1 MYQDELVEELGMTQP
16 LIRNMLSSVGQKVD
30 RTGPGQPSGPGRS
43 NLAEIVIAS
52 NANMGGP
59 TSAAAMAV
67 ARHFPE
73 GTRIT
78 APKGGLTLWLELD
91 PAVDGMQV
99 FHEARK
105 RRIAIL
111 PGIMCSTTKKY
122 KNFIR
127 ISCGFRWGEEIDR
140 GIATLGQIAKDLSA

>member
-1 MYQDELVEELGMTQP
+1 MGQHLVAEFLKSG
-16 LIRNMLSSVGQKVD
+16 RYD
-30 RTGPGQPSGPGRS
+30 RHLRTLRTALKNQ
-43 NLAEIVIAS
+43 AS
-52 NANMGGP
+52 N
-59 TSAAAMAV
+59 TAMAV

-91 PAVDGMQV
+91 PAVDGMRV

-105 RRIAIL
+105 RKIAIL

-122 KNFIR
+122 KSFIR
-127 ISCGFRWGEEIDR
+127 ISCGFRWSDKIDQ
-140 GIATLGQIAKDLSA
+140 GIATLGNIVKKLKA

>member
-1 MYQDELVEELGMTQP
+1 
-16 LIRNMLSSVGQKVD
+16 
-30 RTGPGQPSGPGRS
+30 
-43 NLAEIVIAS
+43 
-52 NANMGGP
+52 
-59 TSAAAMAV
+59 V
-67 ARHFPE
+67 ARHFPQ
-73 GTRIT
+73 GSCLT

-105 RRIAIL
+105 RKIAIL

-127 ISCGFRWGEEIDR
+127 ISCGFRWSAKIEK
-140 GIATLGQIAKDLSA
+140 GITLLGDIVKKLKD